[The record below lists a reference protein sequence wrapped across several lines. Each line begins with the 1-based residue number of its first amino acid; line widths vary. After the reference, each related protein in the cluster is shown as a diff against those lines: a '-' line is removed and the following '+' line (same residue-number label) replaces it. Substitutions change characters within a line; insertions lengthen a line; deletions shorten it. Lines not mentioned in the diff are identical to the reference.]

1 MREMFNMDN
10 PFWSV
15 INRIIDIVYLSI
27 LWTICSLPLVT
38 IGSTSAALYYSIV
51 KTVRMGRSYSSK
63 EFFYSLKMNIKKGC
77 LIQVVF
83 ILFTVAML
91 FSNYPMLLLFLR
103 NREISNTVLF
113 VIACIKAF
121 ILIALANWIFPI
133 LSRFDDSVIKMFG
146 ASFLQVVTRFPQTL
160 LCVIIIIGGI
170 IICLEE
176 PLLLAVVP
184 GTEVLILSYIIEP
197 SLRGFTDQSS
207 FTDSEDKWF
216 ID

>member
-15 INRIIDIVYLSI
+15 INRII
-27 LWTICSLPLVT
+27 
-38 IGSTSAALYYSIV
+38 
-51 KTVRMGRSYSSK
+51 
-63 EFFYSLKMNIKKGC
+63 
-77 LIQVVF
+77 
-83 ILFTVAML
+83 
-91 FSNYPMLLLFLR
+91 
-103 NREISNTVLF
+103 
-113 VIACIKAF
+113 
-121 ILIALANWIFPI
+121 
-133 LSRFDDSVIKMFG
+133 SRFDDSVIKMFG